1 MKLRAATYLI
11 FLLLLSACVQKEEAS
26 AVLKQSRVE
35 MALLQPQ
42 TKAHFEDVDGTAS
55 FVWDVGSSMIAVV
68 GHVSAPVRWN
78 GGEYYSPMHIS
89 LIDAASP
96 NKVLRASSEHSLE
109 SMAAQA
115 GDPLFFLSP
124 VSGSALCSTA
134 ASAESVTV
142 EFSMPSLFEQST
154 SQALEEFEPY
164 CYIRGE
170 STIKSIPS
178 ASEKNFVANS
188 TAFRAIPAIF
198 RFNVSNNTDS
208 DMVLESVKISCDK
221 LFPDRL
227 CWTTGGAA
235 VRVGEPADKSG
246 YFNTIK
252 TSVNRGRGETI
263 PAKSGETVHKGTY
276 YALCLPF
283 DSDASMQGATLAFI
297 LETSEKT
304 YTFNIP
310 AADFFRSSDV
320 KRFESNKIYNF
331 NFTLGKSSVEL
342 EGVSIADWLR
352 DSFYLPIVDITAD
365 VKANIS
371 YWVQDRHNLYTYGF
385 MKMFQSGD
393 AYTMWAECNL
403 GEYLYS
409 ATDLTFKWTEVT
421 PKGPSDNDYLAE
433 YYDNITDFKWQTPS
447 KEDYEK
453 LFTLPQANIEM
464 CKDEE
469 SWIFGLKF
477 KSVDNPGASIF
488 LPCSGH
494 MEEHTTFPGDS
505 KVIHRIF
512 HGYYWTRDAASDTD
526 GYALHFAFSQVETVV
541 NEVSSFSEFTP
552 VQFNGTPLYEFVP
565 MPKSD
570 DQYKYTVRTIL
581 KK

>member
-1 MKLRAATYLI
+1 MNKRSVTYL
-11 FLLLLSACVQKEEAS
+11 LALALLSACSPKEDLPS
-26 AVLKQSRVE
+26 FQSSRLE

-42 TKAHFEDVDGTAS
+42 TKAHFEDVGGTAS
-55 FVWDVGSSMIAVV
+55 FVWDVGSAMIAVV
-68 GHVSAPVRWN
+68 GHDTAPVQWT
-78 GGEYYSPMHIS
+78 GGGYYSPMHIS
-89 LIDAASP
+89 LIDPAIP

-109 SMAAQA
+109 SIAAQA

-124 VSGSALCSTA
+124 VGGSSLCSTQEA
-134 ASAESVTV
+134 AESVSV

-170 STIKSIPS
+170 STVKSVPS
-178 ASEKNFVANS
+178 DSEKNFVANA
-188 TAFRAIPAIF
+188 TTFRAIPAIF
-198 RFNVSNNTDS
+198 RFNVSNNTAQDV
-208 DMVLESVKISCDK
+208 VLESVKITCDK
-221 LFPDRL
+221 LFPNKLRWATDGL
-227 CWTTGGAA
+227 
-235 VRVGEPADKSG
+235 RVCLGETEDKSG

-252 TSVNRGRGETI
+252 NSVNWGRGESI
-263 PAKSGETVHKGTY
+263 PAKSGETIHKGTY

-310 AADFFRSSDV
+310 AADFFRSSAV

-331 NFTLGKSSVEL
+331 NFSLSGSSVEL

-385 MKMFQSGD
+385 MKMFG
-393 AYTMWAECNL
+393 TGPMWAECNL

-409 ATDLTFKWTEVT
+409 ATDRFFKWTEVT
-421 PKGPSDNDYLAE
+421 PKGPSDSDYLAI
-433 YYDNITDFKWQTPS
+433 YYDNITDFKWKTPTRDDF
-447 KEDYEK
+447 KQ
-453 LFTLPQANIEM
+453 LFDSANCEIEA
-464 CKDEE
+464 CKDVE
-469 SWIFGLKF
+469 SGVFGLRI
-477 KSVDNPGASIF
+477 KSKANAGASIF

-494 MEEHTTFPGDS
+494 RDENTTYPGDGS
-505 KVIHRIF
+505 TVIHRTF
-512 HGYYWTRDAASDTD
+512 HGNYWTRDEANSSE
-526 GYALHFAFSQVETVV
+526 GYILHFAFSQVETVV
-541 NEVSSFSEFTP
+541 NEVSSFSDFTP
-552 VQFNGTPLYEFVP
+552 GLNGGKDYYEFL
-565 MPKSD
+565 PKLKSEN
-570 DQYKYTVRTIL
+570 YTVRAIL
-581 KK
+581 

>member
-1 MKLRAATYLI
+1 MNKRNVTYL
-11 FLLLLSACVQKEEAS
+11 LALALLSACSPKEEQPA
-26 AVLKQSRVE
+26 LQEPSRVE
-35 MALLQPQ
+35 MALTEPQ

-68 GHVSAPVRWN
+68 GHGSAPVMWN

-89 LIDAASP
+89 LIDPANP
-96 NKVLRASSEHSLE
+96 NKVLRACSEHSLG
-109 SMAAQA
+109 SSAAQA
-115 GDPLFFLSP
+115 GDHLFFLSP
-124 VSGSALCSTA
+124 VAGSAICSTQ
-134 ASAESVTV
+134 ASADAVSV

-170 STIKSIPS
+170 STVKSVPS
-178 ASEKNFVANS
+178 AFEKNFVANA
-188 TAFRAIPAIF
+188 TTFRAIPAIF
-198 RFNVSNNTDS
+198 RFNVSNNTDA
-208 DMVLESVKISCDK
+208 DLVLESVKISCDK
-221 LFPDRL
+221 RFPDKLR
-227 CWTTGGAA
+227 WTTDG
-235 VRVGEPADKSG
+235 VGVSLKEIEDKSG

-252 TSVNRGRGETI
+252 TSVNWGRGETI
-263 PAKSGETVHKGTY
+263 PAKSGEIIHKGTY

-310 AADFFRSSDV
+310 AADFFRSSAV

-331 NFTLGKSSVEL
+331 NFTLSESSVEL

-385 MKMFQSGD
+385 MKMFQSD
-393 AYTMWAECNL
+393 ASYTMWAECNL
-403 GEYLYS
+403 REYLYS

-421 PKGPSDNDYLAE
+421 PENPSDNDYLAI

-447 KEDYEK
+447 KDDYKK
-453 LFTLPQANIEM
+453 LFTLPKDSIEM
-464 CKDEE
+464 CKDVE
-469 SWIFGLKF
+469 SGVFGLKF
-477 KSVDNPGASIF
+477 KSVDNPGAYIF

-494 MEEHTTFPGDS
+494 REEHTEYPDDVST
-505 KVIHRIF
+505 VIHRIF
-512 HGYYWTRDAASDTD
+512 HSYYWTRDAASDTH
-526 GYALHFAFSQVETVV
+526 GYALHYAFSQVETVE
-541 NEVSSFSEFTP
+541 NKVSNFSEFTP
-552 VQFNGTPLYEFVP
+552 VQFEGTALYEFVQ
-565 MPKSD
+565 MPKSNR
-570 DQYKYTVRTIL
+570 YTVRAIL
-581 KK
+581 KND

>member
-1 MKLRAATYLI
+1 MNKRNVTYL
-11 FLLLLSACVQKEEAS
+11 LALALLSACSPKEEQPA
-26 AVLKQSRVE
+26 LQEPSRVE
-35 MALLQPQ
+35 MALTEPQ

-55 FVWDVGSSMIAVV
+55 FVWDVGSAMIAVV
-68 GHVSAPVRWN
+68 GHGSAPVMWN
-78 GGEYYSPMHIS
+78 GGESYSPMHIS
-89 LIDAASP
+89 LIDPDSP

-109 SMAAQA
+109 SIAAQA

-124 VSGSALCSTA
+124 VGGSSLCSTQEA
-134 ASAESVTV
+134 AESVSV

-170 STIKSIPS
+170 STVKSVPS
-178 ASEKNFVANS
+178 AFEKNFVANA
-188 TAFRAIPAIF
+188 TTFRAIPAIF
-198 RFNVSNNTDS
+198 RFNVSNNTDA
-208 DMVLESVKISCDK
+208 DLVLESVKISCDK
-221 LFPDRL
+221 RFPDKLR
-227 CWTTGGAA
+227 WTTDG
-235 VRVGEPADKSG
+235 VGVSLKEIEDKSG

-252 TSVNRGRGETI
+252 TSVNWGRGETI
-263 PAKSGETVHKGTY
+263 PAKSGEIIHKGTY

-310 AADFFRSSDV
+310 AADFFRSSAV

-331 NFTLGKSSVEL
+331 NFTLSESSVEL

-385 MKMFQSGD
+385 MKMFTTGP
-393 AYTMWAECNL
+393 MWAECNL

-409 ATDLTFKWTEVT
+409 ATELFFKWTEVT
-421 PKGPSDNDYLAE
+421 PADTSDTDYLAK
-433 YYDNITDFKWQTPS
+433 YYNNITDFKWKTPTCA
-447 KEDYEK
+447 DFRQ
-453 LFTLPQANIEM
+453 LLNADNCDIEP
-464 CKDEE
+464 CKDVE
-469 SWIFGLKF
+469 SGVFGLRIRSKA
-477 KSVDNPGASIF
+477 NAGASIF

-494 MEEHTTFPGDS
+494 LDEKTTYPGDGIT
-505 KVIHRIF
+505 VIHRIF
-512 HGYYWTRDAASDTD
+512 HGNYWTRDEEASSSE
-526 GYALHFAFSQVETVV
+526 GYILHFAFSQVETVV
-541 NEVSSFSEFTP
+541 NEVSSFSDFTP
-552 VQFNGTPLYEFVP
+552 GLEGETAYYEFLP
-565 MPKSD
+565 KPKSEN
-570 DQYKYTVRTIL
+570 YTVRAIL
-581 KK
+581 